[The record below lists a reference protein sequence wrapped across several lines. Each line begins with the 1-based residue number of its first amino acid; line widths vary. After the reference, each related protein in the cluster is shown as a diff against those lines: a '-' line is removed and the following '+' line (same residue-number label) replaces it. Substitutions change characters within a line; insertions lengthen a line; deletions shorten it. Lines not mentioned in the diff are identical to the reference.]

1 MGQISPLDSNGM
13 QSMGARGAAPIFPSD
28 NNFLQPTDTASD
40 NDNMF
45 GSTPNDMSRPSRGGR
60 GTGGSG
66 GAGGAGGPG
75 LSMKSSIFDL
85 HMGLSMK
92 DMMGGSFSQ
101 TSSQNGGGSTSA
113 GDFSSTGGLH
123 TPGSE
128 GRGGGAGAKLSL
140 GLRF

>member
-1 MGQISPLDSNGM
+1 MGQVSPLDSNGM

-45 GSTPNDMSRPSRGGR
+45 GSTPNDMSRPSRGA
-60 GTGGSG
+60 G
-66 GAGGAGGPG
+66 GAGAGGPG

>member
-1 MGQISPLDSNGM
+1 
-13 QSMGARGAAPIFPSD
+13 MGARGAAPIFPSD

-60 GTGGSG
+60 GPGGSG

>member
-60 GTGGSG
+60 GAG
-66 GAGGAGGPG
+66 GAGAGGPG

-92 DMMGGSFSQ
+92 DLGGSF
-101 TSSQNGGGSTSA
+101 SQNGGGSTSA

-128 GRGGGAGAKLSL
+128 GRGGAGAKLSL

>member
-1 MGQISPLDSNGM
+1 MGP
-13 QSMGARGAAPIFPSD
+13 RGAAPIFPSD

-45 GSTPNDMSRPSRGGR
+45 GSTPNGMSGMSRGGR
-60 GTGGSG
+60 GAGGGG
-66 GAGGAGGPG
+66 GAGGGAGGPG

-92 DMMGGSFSQ
+92 DMMGGTF
-101 TSSQNGGGSTSA
+101 SQNGGGASAGSGFSMSGTSA
-113 GDFSSTGGLH
+113 DNFGSTGGLR

-128 GRGGGAGAKLSL
+128 GKGGGGAGAKLSL